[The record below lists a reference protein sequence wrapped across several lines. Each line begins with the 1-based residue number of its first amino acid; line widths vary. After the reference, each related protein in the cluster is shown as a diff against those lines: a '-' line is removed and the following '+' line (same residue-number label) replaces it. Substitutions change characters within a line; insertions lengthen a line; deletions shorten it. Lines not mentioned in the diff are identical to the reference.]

1 MFERFKQRHILD
13 GPGMVRP
20 LCYTITSCRYY
31 TDGGMEGGSSSIEVY
46 IGEDMVLEV
55 SGVEDQDVYIGIRP
69 EGFELDPNGKLH
81 CQLSNMEVMGRDV
94 SVVCTNAASM
104 GPTIRAIVDADNPID
119 LSSKTI
125 SYSVKPHKFF
135 LFNKE
140 SEERIRYE
148 VK

>member
-1 MFERFKQRHILD
+1 MKKLVVKKGGVQAGKQGDELFKFRVVFQR
-13 GPGMVRP
+13 
-20 LCYTITSCRYY
+20 
-31 TDGGMEGGSSSIEVY
+31 
-46 IGEDMVLEV
+46 
-55 SGVEDQDVYIGIRP
+55 
-69 EGFELDPNGKLH
+69 
-81 CQLSNMEVMGRDV
+81 

-140 SEERIRYE
+140 TEERIRYE